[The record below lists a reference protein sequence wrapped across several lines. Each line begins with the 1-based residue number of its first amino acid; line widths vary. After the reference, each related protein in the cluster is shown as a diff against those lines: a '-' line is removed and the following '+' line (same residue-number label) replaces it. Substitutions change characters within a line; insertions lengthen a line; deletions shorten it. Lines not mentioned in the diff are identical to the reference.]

1 MPVEPAQAAAGVH
14 FSLLTTCVAVQTQK
28 YVTPDDIERVL
39 KVLEPAIDGLVKAGY
54 KDRLFV
60 YGFDEQTDSWAKSLY
75 QMYGAIKQRWPFL
88 RTMATLD
95 WQASSPGWRN
105 MPPNTFDMWV
115 DEYDDYFNGY
125 EMKGRNKE
133 ARRLAWLSNSS
144 AHKYFWVSASIR
156 TAEPA
161 CPR

>member
-1 MPVEPAQAAAGVH
+1 MPVEPAQAAAWVH
-14 FSLLTTCVAVQTQK
+14 FSLLTTWVAVQTQK

-75 QMYGAIKQRWPFL
+75 RMYGAIKQRWPFL

-95 WQASSPGWRN
+95 WQASSPGWSRFRSSRVA
-105 MPPNTFDMWV
+105 PH
-115 DEYDDYFNGY
+115 
-125 EMKGRNKE
+125 RC
-133 ARRLAWLSNSS
+133 RR
-144 AHKYFWVSASIR
+144 R
-156 TAEPA
+156 R
-161 CPR
+161 PRRCVAISWR